1 MQERQVC
8 SQGQEDHMQDG
19 MATPSSI
26 LVWKIPWTEDPGRYS
41 PQGHKELAVTEAI

>member
-1 MQERQVC
+1 MTWVLFLGYKDPLEE
-8 SQGQEDHMQDG
+8 GT
-19 MATPSSI
+19 ATPSSI